1 MAQVSSRLAAKSAA
15 CLIWSIV
22 FGLFG
27 CADPKPSVYPT
38 QEVYVEDTTAG
49 ATDILE
55 IRVSKQEQ
63 LSGDFEIDATGV
75 ISFPYVGIVQSNG
88 KTPLEIQS
96 DIQTRLAD
104 GYLRNPQVTVRFKE
118 RRSKKV
124 AVFGE
129 VHRGTII
136 PFTDGMTIT
145 EAVSQAGGF
154 TARAWENAVKVK
166 RKSAQGTQEFTVPVK
181 GIAAGSAPTFYMR
194 PGDSVY
200 VPKSPL

>member
-1 MAQVSSRLAAKSAA
+1 MLTGRVT
-15 CLIWSIV
+15 IV
-22 FGLFG
+22 TGRTLVRVVVTWLVLVG

-49 ATDILE
+49 PTDLLE
-55 IRVSKQEQ
+55 IRVAKQEQ
-63 LSGDFEIDATGV
+63 LTGEYEIDATGV
-75 ISFPYVGIVQSNG
+75 ISFPYIGIVTSSG
-88 KTPLEIQS
+88 KTPLEIQT
-96 DIQTRLAD
+96 DIQGRLAD

-129 VHRGTII
+129 VRQGKII

-145 EAVSQAGGF
+145 EAVSVAGGF
-154 TARAWENAVKVK
+154 TPRAWENAVRVK
-166 RKSAQGTQEFTVPVK
+166 RHSAKGTEEFTVPVQ
-181 GIAAGSAPTFYMR
+181 GIANGSAPTFYMR

-200 VPKSPL
+200 VPKSPM